1 MNGRVHPLMSD
12 ARRGASPALARVL
25 VVEDDP
31 DLRRLAELV
40 LASQGHDVGAA
51 RDAGIALG
59 MLEAQ
64 TYDLLFSDVVM
75 PGAMDGTALAREAAR
90 RWPCMRILLSSGH
103 LDDAAPDTGRWRL
116 LPKPDTPAALL
127 RAVARALEDQGASE
141 A

>member
-1 MNGRVHPLMSD
+1 MNGRVHPPMSD
-12 ARRGASPALARVL
+12 ARRGAAPALARVL
-25 VVEDDP
+25 LVEDDP
-31 DLRRLAELV
+31 DMRMLAERV
-40 LASQGHDVGAA
+40 LASQGHDL
-51 RDAGIALG
+51 D
-59 MLEAQ
+59 
-64 TYDLLFSDVVM
+64 T
-75 PGAMDGTALAREAAR
+75 AREAGQ